1 MGGTRREDYGKANR
15 SKEHVKVSANEERRK
30 IQENNHTYML
40 IGTGDQFRQ

>member
-30 IQENNHTYML
+30 I
-40 IGTGDQFRQ
+40 GTGDQFRQ